1 MNFLRMLGI
10 VVLFMIL
17 LIRVMMFTVSKAW
30 EKSIAISV
38 VLWGGLFLLNPF
50 MMGSIIEWRAVV
62 MECLDLKPCWCEH
75 CGR

>member
-10 VVLFMIL
+10 EVLFMIL
-17 LIRVMMFTVSKAW
+17 LIRVMMFTVSNAW

-50 MMGSIIEWRAVV
+50 MMGSIIE
-62 MECLDLKPCWCEH
+62 
-75 CGR
+75 

>member
-10 VVLFMIL
+10 EVLFMIL
-17 LIRVMMFTVSKAW
+17 LIRVMIFTESNAW

-50 MMGSIIEWRAVV
+50 MMGSIIECRAVV
-62 MECLDLKPCWCEH
+62 VECLVLKPCWCEH
-75 CGR
+75 C